1 MLTSPNRNI
10 SQTAQPTFPNSLV
23 FHIWVEEQESN
34 KDTSWKAFSRQIWS
48 SMHSWKLNN
57 LLPKYLLMLPKKK
70 KSKYMKANCCNT
82 VPTPGLTGCLQ
93 TTCTSV
99 LYGGWKRQQC
109 FWKNRVLLCCFLVLV
124 FFPPISTQS
133 KSKTKLHFITWHSR
147 SNWGRLWDWKGYAE
161 VRNQSSLFPLAMPEG
176 Y

>member
-10 SQTAQPTFPNSLV
+10 SQTAQSTFPNSLV

-34 KDTSWKAFSRQIWS
+34 KDISWKAFSRQIWS

-99 LYGGWKRQQC
+99 LYEGWKRQQC
-109 FWKNRVLLCCFLVLV
+109 FWKKKKKKSFVVLFLGFSVSPS
-124 FFPPISTQS
+124 PPNLHTIQKQNKAPLHNLTQQ
-133 KSKTKLHFITWHSR
+133 
-147 SNWGRLWDWKGYAE
+147 E
-161 VRNQSSLFPLAMPEG
+161 
-176 Y
+176 